1 MPTVIVS
8 YRRSDS
14 RWITGRIV
22 DRLERDLGKGDVFVD
37 IDAIPVGM
45 DFRDHLRNV
54 LERCDV
60 LLAIIGP
67 QWLATDEAGRRR
79 IFEPSDWVRIEIE
92 TALAKGIPV
101 IPVLIDRAPMPNVAD
116 LPESMHAFAFR
127 QAADVDSGR
136 DFHVH
141 MDRLVRAISQ
151 SAAAPVVVP
160 EHASGIAAM
169 ETDAPRLVPAPDQP
183 RAASRHRGVIAA
195 VVAAAAVA
203 ATAVLLTQP
212 LTQSWSDRPA
222 VVAAGPPAQRN
233 AEQVVPDL
241 PAIPPA
247 ADPASTPDEPASAE
261 PPLSLNPPVREASL
275 PPEFQAPQAPSDRP
289 SDQPLPSDRPV
300 PPLPIDEPQRQR
312 ALLFEEDQPESAGR
326 QFNGNVTWRT
336 VKMSSSPGQL
346 PALVAR
352 ADIVIPDRQ
361 LAMTL
366 SLRANTDPNLPASHT
381 IEIVFKLPA
390 GFAPGGI
397 SNVPAVLMKESDDVR
412 GAALVGTS
420 AQLLRPGVFLI
431 GLSGSNADRARN
443 IVPIVYDD
451 GTRAILTVGKGP
463 SGDHVFKQVF
473 AAWRE

>member
-1 MPTVIVS
+1 
-8 YRRSDS
+8 
-14 RWITGRIV
+14 
-22 DRLERDLGKGDVFVD
+22 
-37 IDAIPVGM
+37 
-45 DFRDHLRNV
+45 
-54 LERCDV
+54 
-60 LLAIIGP
+60 
-67 QWLATDEAGRRR
+67 
-79 IFEPSDWVRIEIE
+79 VRIEIE

-151 SAAAPVVVP
+151 SAAVQRPTPAVVP
-160 EHASGIAAM
+160 EHAPGIASV
-169 ETDAPRLVPAPDQP
+169 ETDGPMLTTAPDQP
-183 RAASRHRGVIAA
+183 RAASRHRGMIAA

-203 ATAVLLTQP
+203 AIAVLLTQP
-212 LTQSWSDRPA
+212 WPDRPA
-222 VVAAGPPAQRN
+222 VVAAGASGPSAPAQRN
-233 AEQVVPDL
+233 AEQVVPEL

-247 ADPASTPDEPASAE
+247 DPISTPDEPASTE
-261 PPLSLNPPVREASL
+261 PPLSLDPPVREASL
-275 PPEFQAPQAPSDRP
+275 PPEFQAPSDRP
-289 SDQPLPSDRPV
+289 SDQSMPSDRPV

-326 QFNGNVTWRT
+326 QFSGNVTWRT

-346 PALVAR
+346 PALMAR

-381 IEIVFKLPA
+381 IEIAFKLPA
-390 GFAPGGI
+390 GFASGGV
-397 SNVPAVLMKESDDVR
+397 SNVPGVLMKESDDVR
-412 GAALVGTS
+412 GAALAGLS
-420 AQLLRPGVFLI
+420 AQLRPGVFLI
-431 GLSGSNADRARN
+431 GLSGSNADRMRN
-443 IVPIVYDD
+443 IAMLKQRAWFDVPIVYDD

-463 SGDHVFKQVF
+463 SGDQVFKQVF